1 MIEQPSK
8 DLTFIVFD
16 NQKSAKFIK
25 FNKKKFYT
33 FFVTIPFVFFLT
45 VFILINIIHFISK
58 KPTMLAKK
66 QSNEVLT
73 LQNRN
78 KEMALEMKKILKEN
92 EELLQKITAISTM
105 SKVEQMQPAPIP
117 VPDLTANQPSTLP
130 LPQYVKT
137 IPNSKN
143 LTNNSFLKT
152 KDMDVKLDARSISLV
167 FSFINTHP
175 QNEKISG
182 YFIVTMQSKSG
193 ILFYPQNIFNKE
205 SGSAQFS
212 QGESFM
218 ISRLRP
224 VDANFSKITENI
236 KDLTFKIY
244 VFNRTGDLLLTE
256 SFQKP

>member
-1 MIEQPSK
+1 
-8 DLTFIVFD
+8 
-16 NQKSAKFIK
+16 
-25 FNKKKFYT
+25 
-33 FFVTIPFVFFLT
+33 
-45 VFILINIIHFISK
+45 
-58 KPTMLAKK
+58 MLAKK

-73 LQNRN
+73 LQTRN

-92 EELLQKITAISTM
+92 EDLLQKITTAAATA
-105 SKVEQMQPAPIP
+105 KVEQPSQAAAPAPLPMPDLNAPKELTAPIP
-117 VPDLTANQPSTLP
+117 AAANNLP
-130 LPQYVKT
+130 LPLFVKT
-137 IPNSKN
+137 LPNSKN

-152 KDMDVKLDARSISLV
+152 KDMDVKVDARSISLV

-182 YFIVTMQSKSG
+182 YFIVSMQSKSG

-224 VDANFSKITENI
+224 VDANFTKITENI

-244 VFNRTGDLLLTE
+244 VFNRTGDLLMSE